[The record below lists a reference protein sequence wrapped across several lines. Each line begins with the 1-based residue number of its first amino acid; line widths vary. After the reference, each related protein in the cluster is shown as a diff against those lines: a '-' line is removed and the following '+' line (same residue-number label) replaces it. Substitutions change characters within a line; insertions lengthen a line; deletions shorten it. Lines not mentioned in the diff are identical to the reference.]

1 MTPITKR
8 EKKPIINAPKTVE
21 EAEDAL
27 SKYATADAQAEEITA
42 KMDQKITEIRN
53 KHAEVLQLLGNTKEE
68 EGKKVQM
75 WAETNEDMFASK
87 KSMDMA
93 HGTVGFRTGQP
104 KLKTLSGH
112 TWASVTELMKER
124 APDYVKET
132 LTPMKDKLIA
142 DRDNEEMDKF
152 LKAIGLK
159 IIQDET
165 FFIELKKEE
174 SAPASV

>member
-1 MTPITKR
+1 MTQTKKR
-8 EKKPIINAPKTVE
+8 ETKPLIKVPETVE
-21 EAEDAL
+21 QAEEAL
-27 SKYATADAQAEEITA
+27 SNYATADAKVEEITA
-42 KMDQKITEIRN
+42 KMDHMITEIRN
-53 KHAEVLQLLGNTKEE
+53 KHAEELQLLGGTKEE

-75 WAETNEDMFASK
+75 WAETNPDLFASK

-104 KLKTLSGH
+104 KLKTLRGH

-142 DRDNEEMDKF
+142 DRDNEDMDVF
-152 LKAIGLK
+152 LKTIGVQ
-159 IIQDET
+159 IIQDES